1 MSESGGGGR
10 DSNSL
15 SDELIKGVGVAG
27 LHSRRWVRHSLQ
39 ARRNLPTVSIKSR
52 IDLRGI

>member
-27 LHSRRWVRHSLQ
+27 LRSRRWVRHSLQ
-39 ARRNLPTVSIKSR
+39 AGCNVPAVSIKSR
-52 IDLRGI
+52 IGLRGM